1 MEMVYYTIVA
11 VLLYMI
17 SDWLLNRI
25 EIRLGRRLRN
35 RSMIFFVIIL
45 VLSLSSFSL
54 ISHLAENASPP
65 KTADQPPVENTAG
78 PASVPEPESI
88 PE

>member
-54 ISHLAENASPP
+54 ISHLAETASPP
-65 KTADQPPVENTAG
+65 KAADRTPVENTAG
-78 PASVPEPESI
+78 PESI